1 MREGREE
8 GWLDRLL
15 SAFGDAVADMRGQL
29 VDEAWFGRGP
39 VGGGG
44 QAAPAQLR
52 CSDDLMPR
60 RSFEEDWAP
69 RSSDPAHTEPDRGI
83 DL

>member
-39 VGGGG
+39 VGGVARPRPPSC
-44 QAAPAQLR
+44 AAP
-52 CSDDLMPR
+52 M
-60 RSFEEDWAP
+60 
-69 RSSDPAHTEPDRGI
+69 T
-83 DL
+83 